1 MTKPAQPV
9 GPAVDT
15 NPASL
20 PGPVTLTGCFGAVVR
35 LDAARAA
42 APLWRVFGGHDE
54 IWTYISGHGP
64 FADEKAFTTW
74 LEGRET
80 QRDPY
85 YYTVHDSDGRILGLL
100 ALMHIRP
107 AMRLLEIGSIVYS
120 ADLQRTPLGT
130 ETQYLLAR
138 YAFETLGY
146 RRYEWKCDSFN
157 APSRRAALRYGFVFE
172 GIFRQHMIAKG
183 RSRDTAYFSMLDGEW
198 PERKRNFE
206 RWLHGDNFDR
216 NGRQKISLTAL
227 NDAKPNDAT
236 GFSGS
241 TAGAVIP
248 AMAISTTTMTTSTMS
263 AGEPHPVTGQPIG
276 LPVDPTPAPR
286 PGAVTLKGRYG
297 RLEKLRPDH
306 WADLWDAFGG
316 HDEVWTYISTDGPF
330 SEASEFAA
338 FIGQRAAAED
348 PYAYAIVDADD
359 RAVGYVTLLR
369 INPQMRVI
377 EVGHVL
383 YSPRLQRTVLGTET
397 QYLLARYVFETL
409 GYRRYEWKCN
419 ALNAPSRRAALR
431 YGFIYE
437 GTFRQYMI
445 AKGRNRDDAWFS
457 MLDSEWPAR
466 KRNFERWLEPGNF
479 DEKGAQK
486 ISLAALNAAAE

>member
-1 MTKPAQPV
+1 MTKSAQPL

-15 NPASL
+15 TPAL
-20 PGPVTLTGCFGAVVR
+20 PPGPVTLTGRFGAIAR
-35 LDAARAA
+35 LDAVRTA

-64 FADEKAFTTW
+64 FADEKAFTAW
-74 LEGRET
+74 LEGREA
-80 QRDPY
+80 QSDPY
-85 YYTVHDSDGRILGLL
+85 YYTVQDVDGRTLGLL

-107 AMRLLEIGSIVYS
+107 AMRVVEIGSIVYS
-120 ADLQRTPLGT
+120 AELQRTPLGS

-146 RRYEWKCDSFN
+146 RRYEWKCDSLN
-157 APSRRAALRYGFVFE
+157 ATSRRAASRYGFVFE
-172 GIFRQHMIAKG
+172 GIFRQHMITKG
-183 RSRDTAYFSMLDGEW
+183 HSRDTAYFSMLDGEW
-198 PERKRNFE
+198 PDRKRSFE
-206 RWLHGDNFDR
+206 RWLHPDNFDR
-216 NGRQKISLTAL
+216 NGRQGISLRAL
-227 NDAKPNDAT
+227 NGAKSDGTA

-241 TAGAVIP
+241 SAAIIP
-248 AMAISTTTMTTSTMS
+248 AMDAS
-263 AGEPHPVTGQPIG
+263 EPHPVTGQPIG
-276 LPVDPTPAPR
+276 LPVDSTPAPR

-306 WADLWDAFGG
+306 WPDLWDAFAG
-316 HDEVWTYISTDGPF
+316 HDHVWTYISTDGPF
-330 SEASEFAA
+330 SEASDFAA
-338 FIGQRAAAED
+338 FIAQRAAAED
-348 PYAYAIVDADD
+348 PYAYAIIDAGD

-383 YSPRLQRTVLGTET
+383 YSPRLQRTPLGTET
-397 QYLLARYVFETL
+397 QYLLARYIFETL

-419 ALNAPSRRAALR
+419 ALNAASRRAALR
-431 YGFIYE
+431 YGFGYE
-437 GTFRQYMI
+437 GTFRQHLI